1 LPKPPDQEDIIF
13 DSDNKAEN
21 VEVAPENGTLE
32 PTEMSNKINY

>member
-21 VEVAPENGTLE
+21 VEVTHENVTLE
-32 PTEMSNKINY
+32 PTKDEQQN